1 MRTCPG
7 RVLAEY
13 TRDGPQTG
21 SADRFG
27 TGCRRRRRVPRGPG
41 FGAPLTA
48 TRLPLMPMKG
58 THLVAR
64 ELAIPIRIRLLEERH
79 VALVRSL
86 QLGPADGAIAI
97 GVEMAHHRAP
107 ARAPVRAPHRTM
119 GWVAGPT
126 VPPWMTGK
134 PATHALIERSVRAVM
149 MPSGRLSRRH
159 GTTRARHSGRH
170 HGRIARRHHRT
181 ALQTLGPRR
190 LTGSAGGGA
199 GGCTGLG
206 PGLGGRLRPSP
217 RRQQGT
223 RDAQWQAQ
231 RAGWAR

>member
-7 RVLAEY
+7 RVLAED

-27 TGCRRRRRVPRGPG
+27 TECRRKRRIPRGPG

-97 GVEMAHHRAP
+97 GIEMTDHRAP

-126 VPPWMTGK
+126 VPP
-134 PATHALIERSVRAVM
+134 
-149 MPSGRLSRRH
+149 
-159 GTTRARHSGRH
+159 
-170 HGRIARRHHRT
+170 
-181 ALQTLGPRR
+181 
-190 LTGSAGGGA
+190 
-199 GGCTGLG
+199 
-206 PGLGGRLRPSP
+206 
-217 RRQQGT
+217 
-223 RDAQWQAQ
+223 
-231 RAGWAR
+231 